1 MRCTNC
7 ENILCIGGEH
17 TFEEHGFDGVGIVV
31 NATCENEDCEVSS
44 LLINIETK

>member
-7 ENILCIGGEH
+7 ENNLCIGGEH

-31 NATCENEDCEVSS
+31 NATCLNEDCEVSD
-44 LLINIETK
+44 LLIYIETK